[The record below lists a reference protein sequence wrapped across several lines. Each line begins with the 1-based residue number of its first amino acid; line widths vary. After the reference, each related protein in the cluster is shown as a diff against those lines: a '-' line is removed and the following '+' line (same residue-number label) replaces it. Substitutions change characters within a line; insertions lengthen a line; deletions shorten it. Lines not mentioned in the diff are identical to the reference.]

1 MHTDEESNLLQTG
14 FNGSARL
21 AGESVLARLGQEA
34 VGKVQGQPE
43 LTQQLERQVTSNT
56 RLLACSEPHRPSSC
70 SQSQDL

>member
-1 MHTDEESNLLQTG
+1 MYDAMHTDEESNLLQTG

-56 RLLACSEPHRPSSC
+56 RYLL
-70 SQSQDL
+70 